1 MFVLLQV
8 PLFWHGLSM
17 SHGTDEV
24 LQFAPMVF
32 WPWQVGATNG
42 KCEAFARNER
52 NSWMSRLNR
61 LNKPIARDSVDEIGV
76 ESLENE
82 SDLVVV
88 SVIDV
93 VSSSRRKRDL
103 FDDHMLSN

>member
-1 MFVLLQV
+1 
-8 PLFWHGLSM
+8 
-17 SHGTDEV
+17 
-24 LQFAPMVF
+24 
-32 WPWQVGATNG
+32 
-42 KCEAFARNER
+42 
-52 NSWMSRLNR
+52 MSRLNR